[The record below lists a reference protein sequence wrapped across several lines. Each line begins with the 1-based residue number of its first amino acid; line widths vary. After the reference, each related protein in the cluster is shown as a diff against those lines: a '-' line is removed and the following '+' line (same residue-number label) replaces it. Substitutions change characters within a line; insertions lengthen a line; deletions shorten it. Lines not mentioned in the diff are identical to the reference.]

1 MKIVI
6 AGGGTAGWLS
16 ALFLA
21 KQNLHRD
28 EPAYDITVIE
38 SEDIPIIGAGEGSTG
53 VLQKVL
59 LSTLTELEGFGEK
72 EVFPSPNDQLH
83 DTGLVDVS
91 WKFTSIGKHPFSW
104 SRLNP
109 AFALFTVI
117 VSVVIWL
124 VHPLSVM
131 DRDICLSPG
140 LSNWSHTLSPELSS
154 EAPDQL

>member
-28 EPAYDITVIE
+28 EPAYDITLIE

-59 LSTLTELEGFGEK
+59 LSTLTQLEGFGEQEFFQHCNTTFK
-72 EVFPSPNDQLH
+72 LGIDCIDWNGE
-83 DTGLVDVS
+83 
-91 WKFTSIGKHPFSW
+91 IGRAH
-104 SRLNP
+104 
-109 AFALFTVI
+109 V
-117 VSVVIWL
+117 
-124 VHPLSVM
+124 
-131 DRDICLSPG
+131 
-140 LSNWSHTLSPELSS
+140 
-154 EAPDQL
+154 